1 MKTHVDHGFEL
12 IRSDT
17 KDYNNADA
25 YLNYLI
31 ELIQAG
37 LANRNLPSAPVVE
50 TAAAFNGLLKLQIGW
65 NAQTDGAVEV
75 EFNRR
80 TNSYLVVT
88 GKPGSGKT
96 QFVKDLLAQIRLQSD
111 FAVNF
116 VFFDYAKGDVAGDA
130 EFVETTRAQVV
141 RLLDESLP
149 LNPFARVNV
158 GSEMAVKIAVQEFSD
173 LIRSVERL
181 GTVQAQ
187 RLYDAIAAG
196 FDTMRGAN
204 PPFPDFNLIKQEIDT
219 QYFILNNF
227 KPDTLTE
234 IVRQLT
240 EFQIF
245 ARHDAD
251 GLWQSLID
259 KTVVVDLHNLTV
271 LRETTVCLVLTAIY
285 RELMRLPD
293 SEVRADGTRAMR
305 TIVVIDEAHHFLK
318 DKRRSL
324 ILERLI
330 REIRS
335 KGASVFLLS
344 QSPDDYDQ
352 PDFDFAELLEF
363 VFLLQS
369 SAGATKFLQNAFG
382 ASAQAAKV
390 LSAQIAN
397 LKTAEA
403 VGKSNNSQTETL
415 RVRQFWRDKGR

>member
-1 MKTHVDHGFEL
+1 M
-12 IRSDT
+12 
-17 KDYNNADA
+17 
-25 YLNYLI
+25 
-31 ELIQAG
+31 
-37 LANRNLPSAPVVE
+37 
-50 TAAAFNGLLKLQIGW
+50 
-65 NAQTDGAVEV
+65 
-75 EFNRR
+75 
-80 TNSYLVVT
+80 
-88 GKPGSGKT
+88 
-96 QFVKDLLAQIRLQSD
+96 
-111 FAVNF
+111 
-116 VFFDYAKGDVAGDA
+116 
-130 EFVETTRAQVV
+130 
-141 RLLDESLP
+141 
-149 LNPFARVNV
+149 
-158 GSEMAVKIAVQEFSD
+158 
-173 LIRSVERL
+173 
-181 GTVQAQ
+181 
-187 RLYDAIAAG
+187 
-196 FDTMRGAN
+196 
-204 PPFPDFNLIKQEIDT
+204 IKQEIDT

-234 IVRQLT
+234 IVRQLA

-293 SEVRADGTRAMR
+293 SEARADGTRAMR

-318 DKRRSL
+318 DKRRSQ